1 VLLFELRAIA
11 ARDDSSD
18 SELDPIFVF
27 FSFLFRSS
35 SDSLLI
41 ARTTANSSSGE
52 SSRKDQHQESAR
64 GVRHKTLI
72 NI

>member
-18 SELDPIFVF
+18 TELDPIFVF

-35 SDSLLI
+35 RDGFLI
-41 ARTTANSSSGE
+41 ARTTANSSSGK

-64 GVRHKTLI
+64 GVRHNIPI
-72 NI
+72 NT